1 MKRTIKPLSAI
12 LVVLFVC
19 GVAWLTWKWIVTE
32 KCRRSYAEVK
42 RGDSEARV
50 LDLLGKP
57 SKVSGP
63 PSNIS
68 WDSDA
73 TLHPNKGECVREF
86 WYVPPI
92 SIAGEEFT
100 IGFDASSNVISKYR
114 YESP

>member
-1 MKRTIKPLSAI
+1 MKQKLKPLFVITIA
-12 LVVLFVC
+12 LFAC
-19 GVAWLTWKWIVTE
+19 GIIWLTWKWLGTE
-32 KCRRSYAEVK
+32 KCRRSYAEIK
-42 RGDSEARV
+42 QGNSEARV
-50 LDLLGKP
+50 LELLGKP

-100 IGFDASSNVISKYR
+100 IGFDANSNVVSKYR